1 MLTIQFSEELT
12 AEIKQQVIDG
22 LNDYAARKKNLTPMA
37 PFAFTAYQNGMVVGS
52 LSGFTIY
59 GSAYVDLLYV
69 EKAYRGQSIGLQLM
83 QHFENWAKTQP
94 IRFLTLNTFDFEAR
108 PFYEK
113 LGYRVEFER
122 HGYDNESTL
131 YFMIKYLSP

>member
-1 MLTIQFSEELT
+1 MLNIRFTKDLPNEM
-12 AEIKQQVIDG
+12 KQKVVHG
-22 LNDYAARKKNLTPMA
+22 LNHQAAQKKDLTPMA
-37 PFAFTAYQNGMVVGS
+37 PFAFIAYEKDSAVGS

-69 EKAYRGQSIGLQLM
+69 EEGYRGQSVGLQLM
-83 QHFENWAKTQP
+83 QHFENWARTQP
-94 IRFLTLNTFDFEAR
+94 IKFLTLNTFDFEAR

-122 HGYDNESTL
+122 HGYDSQSTL
-131 YFMIKYLSP
+131 YFMIKNLNL